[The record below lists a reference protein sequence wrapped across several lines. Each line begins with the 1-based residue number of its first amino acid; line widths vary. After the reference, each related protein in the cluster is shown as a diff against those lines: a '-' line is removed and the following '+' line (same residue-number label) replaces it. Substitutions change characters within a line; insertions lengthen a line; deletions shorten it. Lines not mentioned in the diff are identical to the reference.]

1 MDEELRVNCNEIKL
15 QLMRSIDQT
24 TKANNEI
31 KRKIEELSENKL
43 KENNSKIDMLIY
55 SLEDLK
61 FKNRLDVLL

>member
-1 MDEELRVNCNEIKL
+1 
-15 QLMRSIDQT
+15 MRSIDQT